1 MNNSKTVQFVPE
13 GQFSTKD
20 LDIFLRELD
29 MRFKQKEVM
38 HRKEVADYMGL
49 SERTVDRLSKP
60 GGLPF
65 HTIEGLSGKLYL
77 RQEIIDYIKR
87 S

>member
-1 MNNSKTVQFVPE
+1 MNQNKTVQFVPE

-20 LDIFLRELD
+20 LDVFLRELEI
-29 MRFKQKEVM
+29 RFKHKEVM
-38 HRKEVADYMGL
+38 HRKEVSEFMGL

-77 RQEIIDYIKR
+77 RSELIEHIKK